1 MKKLDKLTYVKQA
14 EEVIEIIART
24 PKGMIKLKTNKI
36 RNMLTLINE
45 LYAMAKADNSVKL
58 NEDIQSRVQYT
69 KMKLVYEAG
78 RDNDVKDIINKSE
91 LLEYLDS
98 IGDSKEQLMLVCR
111 YMEAL
116 VAYHKFHAPKDN

>member
-14 EEVIEIIART
+14 EEVIEKIART

-45 LYAMAKADNSVKL
+45 LYAMAKADNSVRL

-98 IGDSKEQLMLVCR
+98 IGDSMEQLMLVCR